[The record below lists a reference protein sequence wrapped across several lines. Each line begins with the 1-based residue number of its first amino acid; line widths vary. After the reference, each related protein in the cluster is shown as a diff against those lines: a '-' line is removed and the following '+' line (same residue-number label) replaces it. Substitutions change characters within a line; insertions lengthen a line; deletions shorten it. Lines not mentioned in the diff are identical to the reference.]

1 MFLGFSIITI
11 LFFVI
16 LFIFSMKKNYEGNLI
31 YSSIFGVISII
42 FLTCG
47 LLVVPV
53 KQELII
59 LDESEYLYETFIDNG
74 KLNVE
79 IEWKNK
85 SFFTKSGVGYLEG
98 DCEVIL
104 IREVSSFGIYIN
116 GDDDYILYIVPKEKL
131 EKVNDKYK
139 K

>member
-1 MFLGFSIITI
+1 MFLGFSIIII
-11 LFFVI
+11 LFFAI
-16 LFIFSMKKNYEGNLI
+16 LFIFSIKKNYEGNVV

-42 FLTCG
+42 FLTCA
-47 LLVVPV
+47 LFVLPV

-59 LDESEYLYETFIDNG
+59 LDESEYLYETFIENG

-104 IREVSSFGIYIN
+104 IREISSFGTTINIY
-116 GDDDYILYIVPKEKL
+116 DDYILYIVPKEKL